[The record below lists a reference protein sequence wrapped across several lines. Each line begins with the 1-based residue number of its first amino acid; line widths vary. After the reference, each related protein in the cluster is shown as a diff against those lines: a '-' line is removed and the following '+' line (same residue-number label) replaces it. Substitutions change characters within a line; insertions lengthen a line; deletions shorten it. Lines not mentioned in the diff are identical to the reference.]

1 MGQPHLCDNRPMSTA
16 AILSEIWVY
25 PLKSCAGISVRQST
39 LTETG
44 LEWDRTWM
52 VVDAQG
58 SMVTQRELPAM
69 ALIETRLR
77 ATEVVLRAHGML
89 ALHLA
94 MDQAEGQTR
103 VEIWGQQVPAYD
115 MGDLAAQWLTDF
127 LAQTPAGR
135 ALGPLRLARF
145 DPDHQRPS
153 DPQWAQGHPGLNT
166 FGDGFPLLI
175 AGAASLQEFNRR
187 ARDMGRSE
195 VDIQRFR
202 PNLVIA
208 GLEPHQEDR
217 LQAIT
222 LQTPQGPVEIRP
234 VKPCVRCSVPDVDP
248 ADGQSDGAVNPVLQ
262 SYRQDPRMNGALTFG
277 MNAIVTRGLV
287 PAASEQPEPVLSV
300 GMAVEVA

>member
-1 MGQPHLCDNRPMSTA
+1 MTSA

-25 PLKSCAGISVRQST
+25 PLKSCAGISVRESA

-58 SMVTQRELPAM
+58 SMVTQRDVPAM

-77 ATEVVLRAHGML
+77 ATEVVLRGPGML

-94 MDQAEGQTR
+94 MDQAEGPAQ
-103 VEIWGQQVPAYD
+103 VEIWGQQVPAHD
-115 MGDLAAQWLTDF
+115 MGDLAAQWVTDF
-127 LAQTPAGR
+127 LSQTPAGK

-145 DPDHQRPS
+145 DPEHQRPS

-187 ARDMGRSE
+187 ARDMGRTE
-195 VDIQRFR
+195 VEIQRFR

-217 LQAIT
+217 LLSIT
-222 LQTPQGPVEIRP
+222 LHTPQGPVQIKP
-234 VKPCVRCSVPDVDP
+234 VKPCVRCSIPDIDP
-248 ADGQSDGAVNPVLQ
+248 TDGQPDAAVHPVLQ
-262 SYRQDPRMNGALTFG
+262 AYRQDPRMNGALTFG
-277 MNAIVTRGLV
+277 MNAIVSSGLV
-287 PAASEQPEPVLSV
+287 PAASDAPEPVLSV